1 MIKLVLLRHGEST
14 WNRENRFTG
23 WTDVDLSDRGY
34 QEAELAGRT
43 LRDGG
48 YTFDIAF
55 VSVLR
60 RAIRTLWLAQESM
73 DAMWLP
79 VEKDWRLNERHY
91 GMLQGLD
98 KTEVAEHYG
107 AEQVK
112 EWRRG
117 FSVSPPAL
125 NPSDPRHPRF
135 DGRYRG
141 LSPDFLP
148 GTESLENTM
157 RRVLEVWDERILPRL
172 RMRKRILI
180 VAHGNTLRALIKHL
194 EGIPDEEISELNIPT
209 GIPLVYELN
218 RAIEVVTQYYL
229 ADDEV
234 VEAALRAVANQTA
247 AAPVH

>member
-48 YTFDIAF
+48 YSFDIAF
-55 VSVLR
+55 ASVLR
-60 RAIRTLWLAQESM
+60 RAIRTLWVVQESM

-141 LSPDFLP
+141 LSPDMLP
-148 GTESLENTM
+148 GTESLEKTM

-180 VAHGNTLRALIKHL
+180 VAHGNTLRALVKHL
-194 EGIPDEEISELNIPT
+194 EGIPDDEISELNIPT

-218 RAIEVVTQYYL
+218 RAIEVVAQYYL
-229 ADDEV
+229 ADDEM
-234 VEAALRAVANQTA
+234 VEAATSAVRNQTA
-247 AAPVH
+247 VAA

>member
-23 WTDVDLSDRGY
+23 WTDVDLSERGHE
-34 QEAELAGRT
+34 EAALAGRN
-43 LRDGG
+43 LRDNG
-48 YTFDIAF
+48 YSFDIAF

-60 RAIRTLWLAQESM
+60 RAIRTLWLVQESM

-107 AEQVK
+107 HEQVL

-117 FSVSPPAL
+117 FAVSPPAL

-141 LSPDFLP
+141 MSPDMLP
-148 GTESLENTM
+148 ATESLEKTM

-180 VAHGNTLRALIKHL
+180 VAHGNTLRALVKHL
-194 EGIPDEEISELNIPT
+194 EGIPDDEIAELNIPT

-229 ADDEV
+229 ADDDV
-234 VEAALRAVANQTA
+234 VEQATRAVKNQTA
-247 AAPVH
+247 AAA

>member
-23 WTDVDLSDRGY
+23 WTDVDLSEKGY

-43 LRDGG
+43 LRDAG
-48 YTFDIAF
+48 YSFDIAF

-91 GMLQGLD
+91 GTLQGLD
-98 KTEVAEHYG
+98 KTEVADHYG
-107 AEQVK
+107 AEQVHL
-112 EWRRG
+112 WRRG
-117 FSVSPPAL
+117 FAVSPPAL

-141 LSPDFLP
+141 LSLDSLP
-148 GTESLENTM
+148 ATESLEQTM
-157 RRVLEVWDERILPRL
+157 RRVLEVWEERILPRL

-180 VAHGNTLRALIKHL
+180 VAHGNSLRALVKHL
-194 EGIPDEEISELNIPT
+194 EGIPDDEIAELNIPT

-218 RAIEVVTQYYL
+218 RAIEVVTQYYR
-229 ADDEV
+229 AEDDV
-234 VEAALRAVANQTA
+234 VEAARRAVRNQA
-247 AAPVH
+247 AAA

>member
-23 WTDVDLSDRGY
+23 WTDVDLSEKGY
-34 QEAELAGRT
+34 EEAALAGRN
-43 LRDGG
+43 LRDNG
-48 YTFDIAF
+48 YSFDIAF
-55 VSVLR
+55 ASVLR
-60 RAIRTLWLAQESM
+60 RAIRTLWLVQESM

-98 KTEVAEHYG
+98 KTEVADHFG
-107 AEQVK
+107 QEQVL
-112 EWRRG
+112 EWRRS
-117 FSVSPPAL
+117 FSVAPPSL

-141 LSPDFLP
+141 LSPDMLP
-148 GTESLENTM
+148 ATESLEKTM
-157 RRVLEVWDERILPRL
+157 RRVIEVWDERILPRL

-180 VAHGNTLRALIKHL
+180 VAHGNTLRALVKHL
-194 EGIPDEEISELNIPT
+194 EGIPDDEISDLNIPT

-229 ADDEV
+229 AEDDV
-234 VEAALRAVANQTA
+234 VERATRAVKNQTA
-247 AAPVH
+247 AAA

>member
-34 QEAELAGRT
+34 QEAELAGRS
-43 LRDGG
+43 LRDNG
-48 YTFDIAF
+48 YSFDIAF

-107 AEQVK
+107 TEQVM
-112 EWRRG
+112 EWRRS
-117 FSVSPPAL
+117 FSVWPPAL

-135 DGRYRG
+135 DGRYRS
-141 LSPDFLP
+141 LSPDMLP
-148 GTESLENTM
+148 ATESLEKTM

-194 EGIPDEEISELNIPT
+194 EGIPDDEIADLNIPT

-234 VEAALRAVANQTA
+234 VEAATRAVRNQTA
-247 AAPVH
+247 AAA

>member
-1 MIKLVLLRHGEST
+1 MNKLVLLRHGEST

-48 YTFDIAF
+48 YSFDIAF
-55 VSVLR
+55 ASVLR
-60 RAIRTLWLAQESM
+60 RAIRTLWVVQESM

-148 GTESLENTM
+148 ATESLEKTM

-229 ADDEV
+229 ADDDV
-234 VEAALRAVANQTA
+234 VEAATRAVRNQA
-247 AAPVH
+247 AAA

>member
-1 MIKLVLLRHGEST
+1 MKKLVLLRHGESI
-14 WNRENRFTG
+14 WNKENRFTG

-48 YTFDIAF
+48 YSFDIAF
-55 VSVLR
+55 ASVLR
-60 RAIRTLWLAQESM
+60 RAIRTLWVVQESM

-148 GTESLENTM
+148 ATESLEKTM

-229 ADDEV
+229 ADDDV
-234 VEAALRAVANQTA
+234 VEAATRAVRNQA
-247 AAPVH
+247 AAA

>member
-23 WTDVDLSDRGY
+23 WTDVDLSDKGY
-34 QEAELAGRT
+34 EEAELAGRT

-55 VSVLR
+55 CSVLR
-60 RAIRTLWLAQESM
+60 RAIRTLWLVQEGM

-107 AEQVK
+107 TDQVHV
-112 EWRRG
+112 WRRS

-135 DGRYRG
+135 DARYQG
-141 LSPDFLP
+141 LSPDILP
-148 GTESLENTM
+148 ATESLETTM
-157 RRVLEVWDERILPRL
+157 QRVLEVWEERILPRL

-180 VAHGNTLRALIKHL
+180 VAHGNTLRALVKHL
-194 EGIPDEEISELNIPT
+194 EGIPDDEIAGLNIPT

-229 ADDEV
+229 AEDEA
-234 VEAALRAVANQTA
+234 VEAAMTAVANQA
-247 AAPVH
+247 AAAYVN

>member
-60 RAIRTLWLAQESM
+60 RAIRTLWLVQESM
-73 DAMWLP
+73 DTMWLP

-107 AEQVK
+107 TGQVM

-141 LSPDFLP
+141 LSPDILP
-148 GTESLENTM
+148 ATESLEKTM

-194 EGIPDEEISELNIPT
+194 EGIPDDEISDLNIPT

-234 VEAALRAVANQTA
+234 VEAATRAVRNQTA
-247 AAPVH
+247 AAA

>member
-1 MIKLVLLRHGEST
+1 MIKLVLLRHGESN

-23 WTDVDLSDRGY
+23 WSDVDLSERGY
-34 QEAELAGRT
+34 REAELAGRT

-48 YTFDIAF
+48 YNFDIAF

-60 RAIRTLWLAQESM
+60 RAIRTLWLVQESM

-91 GMLQGLD
+91 GALQGLD

-107 AEQVK
+107 AEQVQA
-112 EWRRG
+112 WRRG

-141 LSPDFLP
+141 MSPDALP
-148 GTESLENTM
+148 ATESLEKTM
-157 RRVLEVWDERILPRL
+157 RRVLEVWEERILPRL

-194 EGIPDEEISELNIPT
+194 EGIPDDEIAELNIPT

-229 ADDEV
+229 ADDDV
-234 VEAALRAVANQTA
+234 VEAATRAVANQA
-247 AAPVH
+247 AVAA